1 MSDKLSDAL
10 AKFNT
15 TMDHLGGC
23 TDGGCVIKR
32 PAGMHTNGG
41 CRCPQDKMKMQRAMY
56 AANGLRDAVAA
67 ALAASPAPT
76 IPAEVVAPFGWVHP
90 RGGNYFTRSE
100 VAAKRIGGLM
110 PVYASP
116 PASVA
121 PAISESEDTKRL
133 DFMIEQ
139 QAWIQWT
146 VRDGSIRQCQ
156 VYIQDEDENYHI
168 LSGEN
173 RYFNTPREAI
183 DAARKGEKS

>member
-67 ALAASPAPT
+67 ALAASPAP
-76 IPAEVVAPFGWVHP
+76 
-90 RGGNYFTRSE
+90 
-100 VAAKRIGGLM
+100 
-110 PVYASP
+110 
-116 PASVA
+116 
-121 PAISESEDTKRL
+121 AISESEDAARL
-133 DFMIEQ
+133 DFLDAMNARKNEKNGTRYGWRLSENHNRIALEDH
-139 QAWIQWT
+139 AWPA
-146 VRDGSIRQCQ
+146 VS
-156 VYIQDEDENYHI
+156 V
-168 LSGEN
+168 
-173 RYFNTPREAI
+173 REAI